1 MFISGSIG
9 RLQQGFII
17 CCFKATCQVASK
29 QHITLGRLVACTRM
43 GHVFLL
49 CMYDLQ
55 KNNKRTRKKLEHL
68 LVVGTNGLTLS
79 YPLKK

>member
-29 QHITLGRLVACTRM
+29 QHITLGRSAACIRM
-43 GHVFLL
+43 GQVFSLSI
-49 CMYDLQ
+49 YDLQ
-55 KNNKRTRKKLEHL
+55 KTIKEHKKTFKHL
-68 LVVGTNGLTLS
+68 PVMDTNGSTLS
-79 YPLKK
+79 YLLKK